1 MNALLPVVMAALV
14 AGSQWWT
21 NPEDMGKEFAAAQ
34 RLLASGDFDGARKSY
49 EALLRVPEH
58 ALMRPSRVRVKVDD
72 KEVNLREAARYQLAN
87 LDRREGLQLLR
98 EAGTASPAAAGSLR
112 AAAPERLASAAA
124 SFGGLRDEPGFGLR
138 EMAAFLVVD
147 CWFEAGMYEPAAA
160 AARKL
165 LELFPGGRYRARAR
179 YALGWSLFHLG
190 EFSAAA
196 AAFAGYLEAD
206 STSARAD
213 RARLQRGL
221 ALERQGEY
229 AAALQA
235 FDRLARSRD
244 PEGMSHREQAEAALS
259 GLREGESRR
268 LLAAKAWVK
277 KGDMHRR
284 LGELPAALAAYRKV
298 AGEFAAQT
306 APAETAWLRLA
317 EVERQ
322 ANGVDAAL
330 AVYRYGAE
338 TAAREPFRGRLQA
351 GLMTLLFEEG
361 RYAESLAAHLLY
373 LASYGAVAAAAGVG
387 ADEARYRAGECYRL
401 LAVTAEEAETDSL
414 LEAAAAAYRLVYEDE
429 GSSLGR
435 DARFRTGHIR
445 ELLGDLPGAV
455 EAFAAVAADSADA
468 AIACQAEL
476 RLAGLEPGQ
485 RTERLRR
492 ILARCE
498 DGQVRAAAALELAH
512 GHGRRGETAAA
523 RELLQ
528 RIPPGLPQWPQA
540 QLMLAQARAREG
552 DVDGALALLSARSQD
567 AVDADFERQLRA
579 QTALLL
585 QRRGRHEEAL
595 AILREAAPGLRGGLR
610 VPAHFGWGRALFLT
624 GNPRAAWDRWA
635 EVLRRERTTAA
646 EKRALLRALGACARE
661 LGEPERMLPVFEA
674 MLADSSSRVQGRLG
688 LARHFLDS
696 GMPGKAAA
704 QARRVAPAAGSPEA
718 ARAALLLAGAL
729 AAQDS
734 LTAAEAVL
742 LAGLKQG
749 PDREAAAE
757 MQFQLGSLYQR
768 LGRHAAARRSFS
780 AAAGETDRRD
790 LAAAAAWHAA
800 HSHAAAGEEP
810 EATALFRRVAGEFAE
825 QPQAAQAALLLAE
838 KAHGGGDLAAALR
851 WYETIRAQWP
861 ASPEAADA
869 AYGAAWCHLEVGNGE
884 AMDSLFRSLPEEFP
898 DHPRAR
904 KGLLNLGDFYYN
916 RGDHPAAREVYE
928 EVAGLYP
935 GSGEAAQAREVLR
948 HLDDAAAD
956 SLYRKGMEA
965 FDAGAF
971 EAAIRLLRQVVE
983 TWPGTPSEAAARCN
997 IGMAYQRL
1005 GEHRAAARVYDEAVR
1020 ALEGRE
1026 EEREAREFARR
1037 NRAWIAAHIF
1047 GGEAL

>member
-1 MNALLPVVMAALV
+1 M
-14 AGSQWWT
+14 
-21 NPEDMGKEFAAAQ
+21 
-34 RLLASGDFDGARKSY
+34 
-49 EALLRVPEH
+49 H
-58 ALMRPSRVRVKVDD
+58 PSRVRVVVD
-72 KEVNLREAARYQLAN
+72 EREINLREAARYQLAN

-98 EAGTASPAAAGSLR
+98 EAGTAPPAEAGSLR

-124 SFGGLRDEPGFGLR
+124 GFRGLRDEPGFGLR

-147 CWFEAGMYEPAAA
+147 CWFEAGMYEKAAA
-160 AARKL
+160 AAREL

-190 EFSAAA
+190 EFSGAA

-221 ALERQGEY
+221 ALEQQGEY
-229 AAALQA
+229 AGALES

-244 PEGMSHREQAEAALS
+244 PEGMSHRERTEAALS

-284 LGELPAALAAYRKV
+284 LGELPAALDAYRKV
-298 AGEFAAQT
+298 TGEFAAQT
-306 APAETAWLRLA
+306 SLAETAWLRLA

-322 ANGVDAAL
+322 ANGVEAAL

-338 TAAREPFRGRLQA
+338 TAGREPFRGRMQA
-351 GLMTLLFEEG
+351 GLMSLLFAEG

-373 LASYGAVAAAAGVG
+373 LASYGAVAEAAGVRV
-387 ADEARYRAGECYRL
+387 DEARYRAGECYRL
-401 LAVTAEEAETDSL
+401 LAGTAEEAGSDSL
-414 LEAAAAAYRLVYEDE
+414 LQAAAAAYRLVYEDE
-429 GSSLGR
+429 GSSLGQ

-445 ELLGDLPGAV
+445 EILGDLPGAV
-455 EAFAAVAADSADA
+455 DAFAAVAADTADA
-468 AIACQAEL
+468 AIACQADL

-498 DGQVRAAAALELAH
+498 DGQVRAAAALELAY
-512 GHGRRGETAAA
+512 GHGRRGETAEA
-523 RELLQ
+523 RRLLEQ
-528 RIPPGLPQWPQA
+528 IPPGLPQWRQA
-540 QLMLAQARAREG
+540 QLMLAQARAQEG
-552 DVDGALALLSARSQD
+552 DVEGALALLSARSQGAED
-567 AVDADFERQLRA
+567 QDFERELHA
-579 QTALLL
+579 QTGLLL
-585 QRRGRHEEAL
+585 QGRGRHEEAL

-624 GNPRAAWDRWA
+624 GRPRAAWDRWA
-635 EVLRRERTTAA
+635 AVLRRERTSAE
-646 EKRALLRALGACARE
+646 EKRALLRAMGVCARE
-661 LGEPERMLPVFEA
+661 LGEPERMLPVFET
-674 MLADSSSRVQGRLG
+674 MLEDSSSRVQGRLG

-704 QARRVAPAAGSPEA
+704 QARGLAPAAGSPEA
-718 ARAALLLAGAL
+718 AQAALLLAGAL

-734 LTAAEAVL
+734 LIAAEAVL

-768 LGRHAAARRSFS
+768 LGRHREAGRSFLAAAKEATRR
-780 AAAGETDRRD
+780 E
-790 LAAAAAWHAA
+790 LASAAAWHAA

-810 EATALFRRVAGEFAE
+810 EAIALFRRVAGEFAE
-825 QPQAAQAALLLAE
+825 QPQAPQAALLLAE
-838 KAHGGGDLAAALR
+838 KAHRGGDLAAALR
-851 WYETIRAQWP
+851 WHETIRAQWP
-861 ASPEAADA
+861 GSPEAADA
-869 AYGAAWCHLEVGNGE
+869 SYGAAWCHLELENLE

-898 DHPRAR
+898 GHPRAR
-904 KGLLNLGDFYYN
+904 EGLLNLGDFYYN
-916 RGDHPAAREVYE
+916 RADHGAARQVYE
-928 EVAGLYP
+928 EIAGLYP
-935 GSGEAAQAREVLR
+935 GSGEASQASEVLR

-956 SLYRKGMEA
+956 SLYRKGMEE
-965 FDAGAF
+965 FDAGSF
-971 EAAIRLLRQVVE
+971 EAAIRLLQQVVE

-1026 EEREAREFARR
+1026 EEQEAREFARR
-1037 NRAWIAAHIF
+1037 NRAWLAARIF
-1047 GGEAL
+1047 GEEAL